1 MTENLNSACP
11 SDVTCITRRKL
22 HTSNKISKGII
33 GSSLKQLARP
43 LLGGPDLAMFPAMA
57 GSTLA
62 RLAGRSLTCS
72 GEAGVTIFTQGAQ
85 LIGQVTGW
93 DAITLTIGV
102 LYKIIEIVADI
113 R

>member
-1 MTENLNSACP
+1 MTENLNSVCP
-11 SDVTCITRRKL
+11 SDVTYITRRKL
-22 HTSNKISKGII
+22 HTSNRISKGIV

-43 LLGGPDLAMFPAMA
+43 LLGSPDLAMFPATA

-72 GEAGVTIFTQGAQ
+72 GEAGVTTFTQGVQ
-85 LIGQVTGW
+85 LIALVT
-93 DAITLTIGV
+93 
-102 LYKIIEIVADI
+102 